1 MTLDRLRDLLAAL
14 GPPVTPLALAEM
26 LWLAERLPP
35 GEDGAG
41 GGQLPPLGEGR
52 VGGTRT
58 SGRPGGHGPGAGG
71 GGGAGGAE
79 SAGGSGEAEGGSPG
93 HDGRD
98 PSGPAR
104 TDADA
109 ATTDPGA
116 TTTDTAPKAPRAA
129 LHLPRGAPHPG
140 ADADDVL
147 VPAPQALRHELAIQ
161 RALRPLKQ
169 RVPDR
174 RRRVLDEAATAA
186 RAAEHPGSLPWAPV
200 LVPATDRLLSLALVV
215 DTGPAMTV
223 WRPLVRELREAMQRT
238 GAFRDVRVWHLAD
251 LRKRVG
257 VRSSPRGPAI
267 APAAVLDPTGRQ
279 VVLVLSDCSGPHW
292 WGGRAGPA
300 LHLWAGRGPTALL
313 QPLPERLWRRT
324 AAPAVPGRAI
334 ASRAGAP
341 NTALRFT
348 PHDGSARRPAGAVPV
363 PVLELAPE
371 WLADW
376 AGLLMAQGDH
386 HRDTAVTYVTAD
398 ACPQEQ
404 PVAEEGDLPIT
415 ERILRFQS
423 AASPTAADLAAHV
436 ALSVPALPVM
446 RLIQQRVTPG
456 SRPSDLAEVLLSGLL
471 EPVDPASGLYDFVPG
486 ARSALLQ
493 TLPRPESLAVAEL
506 LGRIGAEIE
515 ARAGSATRAFRA
527 VVAVAEGAGS
537 RGLGAAGEPFALVSE
552 EALGLLRG
560 KAIAVVERPVE
571 VAGEAAEELAEEGVS
586 ALPPPAGSEGV
597 NVPRH
602 GGTFVGRTAELRDL
616 DAAFIGRDIL
626 SSGPRVVVVHGA
638 AGVGKTALA
647 AVWAE
652 RGRSAPD
659 GPRGPW
665 WWVRADSAEEIGEGL
680 LALALAVSPSV
691 GGLSREEGTEWAVRW
706 LASHT
711 EWVLIL
717 DDVGDPA
724 DVRTLLARLGPGGLV
739 LVTTRI
745 ADGWAPIL
753 VEDHYVLPTRMP
765 LDVLK
770 LSDAVNLLTLRA
782 GAAEL
787 DGAAA
792 LCEELGCHP
801 VAVTQAAAHIAR
813 AGISVEDYRTL
824 IGHGPDRD
832 VKVLLRQVVRAS
844 EDPLAARLLNMLAWL
859 AADPVPRSVVSR
871 MASVRELDGALRIL
885 AGLDLVGVDD
895 EVIRVHPGVQHAV
908 RTADDSTPFRS
919 REAVGWARAEAAVCL
934 ANTLPRDPNAVYTWP
949 RWREVLPHV
958 LALAEHVRPEDDSA
972 PLASSLALTAGY
984 VLAQGQPDRAVGML
998 ERAVESLRRISGVD
1012 APETLAASGQLAGA
1026 YRAAGDARRA
1036 VALYESTVLALGRTL
1051 GAGQSE
1057 TLALRL
1063 ELAATHLEL
1072 GSVPEARQQ
1081 FDAVL
1086 QLSTERYPQD
1096 DEHALAARAGLADT
1110 VLEDNAQEAV
1120 SLYEDTRAEC
1130 RRMLGDEHPLTIDVR
1145 GKLSAAAHRA
1155 GDHTRA
1161 QSTAESTLASCRRA
1175 FGDDHPRT
1183 IRAMSDLAYLYED
1196 SERLRPW
1203 AVEAYEEALANSTA
1217 VRGPRHPETL
1227 ALGDRLAGVHT
1238 RDENWQRAIALYEK
1252 SLAARA
1258 AGLGDDH
1265 PETLRT
1271 VEHLAGAHGSA
1282 GAWDKAVALRER
1294 VLDARR
1300 RALGDGH
1307 ADTWPSYDRLADAQR
1322 EAGNV
1327 QDALQ
1332 LYERVLDFRRAALGR
1347 QHHDTVT
1354 TLEAVARVR
1363 LDADDV
1369 DQALAAYVQAMEL
1382 RRGAQ
1387 GELHPD
1393 TLAAVRRVAWL
1404 YAQTGDTQSAVV
1416 TYRRTVNHCA
1426 AVGDVWHAVALLEWA
1441 RAHVAPALGDDH
1453 PESLRIQE
1461 ELNHL
1466 RRR

>member
-35 GEDGAG
+35 GEDAAG

-52 VGGTRT
+52 VGGART
-58 SGRPGGHGPGAGG
+58 PGRPGGHGPGAGG
-71 GGGAGGAE
+71 
-79 SAGGSGEAEGGSPG
+79 AGGSGDAEGGSPG
-93 HDGRD
+93 RDGRD
-98 PSGPAR
+98 APGPAR
-104 TDADA
+104 SDADA
-109 ATTDPGA
+109 TTADTD
-116 TTTDTAPKAPRAA
+116 TTTAAAPKAPRAA

-186 RAAEHPGSLPWAPV
+186 RAAEHPGSLPWVPV
-200 LVPATDRLLSLALVV
+200 LVPATDRLFSLALVV

-223 WRPLVRELREAMQRT
+223 WQPLVRELREAMQRT
-238 GAFRDVRVWHLAD
+238 GAFRDVRGWHLAD
-251 LRKRVG
+251 LGKRVG

-348 PHDGSARRPAGAVPV
+348 PHDGRARRPAGAVPV

-386 HRDTAVTYVTAD
+386 HRDTAVTYVTAHAD
-398 ACPQEQ
+398 PQEQ

-446 RLIQQRVTPG
+446 RLIQQRITPG

-471 EPVDPASGLYDFVPG
+471 EPVDPARGLYDFVPG

-515 ARAGSATRAFRA
+515 ARAGTATRAFRA

-552 EALGLLRG
+552 EALGLLWGR
-560 KAIAVVERPVE
+560 AIAVVERPVA
-571 VAGEAAEELAEEGVS
+571 VAGEAAEEVGEEGVS
-586 ALPPPAGSEGV
+586 ALLPPAGSEGV

-616 DAAFIGRDIL
+616 DAAFIGRDIQ
-626 SSGPRVVVVHGA
+626 SSGLRVVVVHGA

-652 RGRSAPD
+652 RSKSAPG

-680 LALALAVSPSV
+680 LALALDVSPSV
-691 GGLSREEGTEWAVRW
+691 GGLSREEGIERAVRW
-706 LASHT
+706 LASDT
-711 EWVLIL
+711 DWVLVL
-717 DDVGDPA
+717 DDVRDPA
-724 DVRTLLARLGPGGLV
+724 DARALLTRLGPGGMV

-745 ADGWAPIL
+745 ADGWAPIR

-824 IGHGPDRD
+824 IGHGPDRE

-919 REAVGWARAEAAVCL
+919 REAVTWARAEAAVCL
-934 ANTLPRDPNAVYTWP
+934 ANTLPRDPNAIYTWP

-972 PLASSLALTAGY
+972 PLASSLALAAGY

-998 ERAVESLRRISGVD
+998 ERAVESQRRISGAD

-1036 VALYESTVLALGRTL
+1036 LALYESTVLTLGRVF

-1057 TLALRL
+1057 TLGLRL
-1063 ELAATHLEL
+1063 ELAATYLESGYL
-1072 GSVPEARQQ
+1072 PEARQQ

-1086 QLSTERYPQD
+1086 RLSTERYPQD
-1096 DEHALAARAGLADT
+1096 DGHALAARAGLADT
-1110 VLEDNAQEAV
+1110 VLEADPEAAV
-1120 SLYEDTRAEC
+1120 SRYEDTLAEC
-1130 RRMLGDEHPLTIDVR
+1130 RTMLGDQHPLTIDVR
-1145 GKLSAAAHRA
+1145 GRLAAAAHRA
-1155 GDHTRA
+1155 GDRARA
-1161 QSTAESTLASCRRA
+1161 QSEAESALAACSLA

-1183 IRAMSDLAYLYED
+1183 IKAMSDLASVYEG
-1196 SERLRPW
+1196 SELGRPW
-1203 AVEAYEEALANSTA
+1203 AIEAYEEALAHSAA
-1217 VRGPRHPETL
+1217 VRGATHPETL
-1227 ALGDRLAGVHT
+1227 ALRDRLAAVHVAG
-1238 RDENWQRAIALYEK
+1238 ENWQQAIMLYEE
-1252 SLAARA
+1252 SLAVRTAE
-1258 AGLGDDH
+1258 LGDDH
-1265 PETLRT
+1265 PVTLST
-1271 VEHLAGAHGSA
+1271 VERLAAALGSA
-1282 GAWDKAVALRER
+1282 GFWARAIALHER
-1294 VLDARR
+1294 VLHARIR
-1300 RALGDGH
+1300 SLGDGH
-1307 ADTWPSYDRLADAQR
+1307 VDTWPCYDRLAGALREVGDAGG
-1322 EAGNV
+1322 ASV
-1327 QDALQ
+1327 
-1332 LYERVLDFRRAALGR
+1332 LYETVLNFRTAALGR
-1347 QHHDTVT
+1347 QHPDTVT
-1354 TLEAVARVR
+1354 TLESLAGVH
-1363 LDADDV
+1363 LDADHL
-1369 DQALAAYVQAMEL
+1369 DQAIDAYAQALEL
-1382 RRGAQ
+1382 RRGAE
-1387 GELHPD
+1387 GELHPA
-1393 TLAAVRRVAWL
+1393 TLVALRRVAWL
-1404 YAQTGDTQSAVV
+1404 YAQSGDTQRAVV

-1426 AVGDVWHAVALLEWA
+1426 AVGDVQQAFALLEWA
-1441 RAHVAPALGDDH
+1441 GRYIAPALGPDH
-1453 PESLRIQE
+1453 PESDRIRE

-1466 RRR
+1466 R